1 MLTQVLE
8 AASIPV
14 AGTGVLEGETAAWGM
29 IRASNTPGFL
39 KMC

>member
-8 AASIPV
+8 AAGIAFP
-14 AGTGVLEGETAAWGM
+14 GTGVLEGEISAQSMNHAN
-29 IRASNTPGFL
+29 NTPGFF